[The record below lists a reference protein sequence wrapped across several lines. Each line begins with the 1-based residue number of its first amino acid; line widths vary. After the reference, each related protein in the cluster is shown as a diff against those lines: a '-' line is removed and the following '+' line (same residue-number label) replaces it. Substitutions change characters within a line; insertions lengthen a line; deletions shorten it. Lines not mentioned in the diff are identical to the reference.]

1 LSFEWY
7 YGDASNF
14 SIAYFNK
21 DIGNFVTTLTGN
33 ETFTLTN
40 RTAANGFR
48 CGDALCAP
56 GALVAGQDIIPT
68 TDELNGESEVFSVAR
83 PQNGRSAKVDGFEV
97 AITHLF
103 DNGFGISA
111 NATFV
116 DSNVS
121 IGADTTTSFA
131 LEGLGD
137 SQNLVVFYENDKMQA
152 RIAYNNRDAFLR
164 QIDNGFNGEPV
175 NTNEFGQVDISASYN
190 INDTL
195 TVFFE
200 GTNVTEEELVQT
212 GRFANQTY
220 NIEDN
225 GARYAIGLR
234 GKW

>member
-1 LSFEWY
+1 MASPKFTRLPDHKTVSLPALMASEIAVTHIFE
-7 YGDASNF
+7 
-14 SIAYFNK
+14 
-21 DIGNFVTTLTGN
+21 
-33 ETFTLTN
+33 
-40 RTAANGFR
+40 
-48 CGDALCAP
+48 
-56 GALVAGQDIIPT
+56 
-68 TDELNGESEVFSVAR
+68 
-83 PQNGRSAKVDGFEV
+83 
-97 AITHLF
+97 
-103 DNGFGISA
+103 NGFGISA

-121 IGADTTTSFA
+121 LGNDQSESFA

-137 SQNLVVFYENDKMQA
+137 SQNLILFYETERWQA
-152 RIAYNNRDAFLR
+152 RVAYNNREEFLR

-175 NTNEFGQVDISASYN
+175 NTNEFGQVDISGSYD

-200 GTNVTEEELVQT
+200 GINVTEEELVQT

-225 GARYAIGLR
+225 GARYAIGIR